1 MGMGMGMGDMD
12 AMAQQLSQN
21 PQMMAQIMQ
30 VTLYDPIYT

>member
-1 MGMGMGMGDMD
+1 MGMGDMD

-30 VTLYDPIYT
+30 VTSPYGLVDI

>member
-1 MGMGMGMGDMD
+1 MGMGDMN

-30 VTLYDPIYT
+30 VTPRGPFYT